1 MHTGTWMTGAGRID
15 LAGPLPMG
23 ILNVTPDSFS
33 DGGRYQ
39 DPAAALAQA
48 RSLAGQGARM
58 LDVGAESTR
67 PGAAPVGPGEEW
79 ARLEPVLALLRRE
92 LPHLPLSLDTRHAEV
107 AARGLQAGV
116 AVINDVTGFCDPA
129 LLHVAAN
136 GGCGLVAMRCRLDGA
151 ALLMPPYGN
160 PGHLDAK
167 AATLELAEV
176 RDRVLEAGVD
186 PARVLLDPGFG
197 FGTTFGEDLALWNAL
212 ADLPGELDWP
222 VERFCIGI
230 SRKRFLSWKAGSP
243 AMPVVERDPLAARL
257 HREAAALGYRVFR
270 THAVTEPRI
279 RPAEAA
285 DAPELARVQVTSWR
299 ATYRS
304 ILPDPLLAE
313 LSEAPKAAAFREA
326 ISGGGARVW
335 ALEARGDLQG
345 FAVAGPC
352 REAGMDPAR
361 TGEIHAIYLLPEA
374 WGQGLG
380 QALLERAVA
389 GLREDGFKEALL
401 WVLERNGHAR
411 RFYERCGW
419 SPWGTPRNAW
429 MDGIA
434 LREVAYRLALEPLG
448 DGL

>member
-1 MHTGTWMTGAGRID
+1 MVTGAWKTGAGRID

-23 ILNVTPDSFS
+23 ILNITPDSFS

-48 RSLAGQGARM
+48 RSLADQGARM

-116 AVINDVTGFCDPA
+116 AVINDVTGFRDPA

-136 GGCGLVAMRCRLDGA
+136 GGCGLVAMRSRLEED

-160 PGHLDAK
+160 PGHLDAG
-167 AATLELAEV
+167 AATEELAEV
-176 RDRVLEAGVD
+176 RDRVLGAGVD
-186 PARVLLDPGFG
+186 PERVLLDPGFG

-212 ADLPGELDWP
+212 GELPGLLDWP
-222 VERFCIGI
+222 VERFCLGI
-230 SRKRFLSWKAGSP
+230 SRKRFLAWKAGSP
-243 AMPVVERDPLAARL
+243 ALPAGERDPLAARL

-279 RPAEAA
+279 RPALAE
-285 DAPELARVQVTSWR
+285 DAPALGRVQVESWR

-304 ILPDPLLAE
+304 ILPAQLLAS
-313 LSEAPKAAAFREA
+313 LSEDARAAAFREA
-326 ISGGGARVW
+326 IAAGGNRVW
-335 ALEARGDLQG
+335 TLEARGAVQG

-352 REAGMDPAR
+352 REAGVDPAL
-361 TGEIHAIYLLPEA
+361 TGEIHAIYLLPGA

-380 QALLERAVA
+380 RVLLDRAVA
-389 GLREDGFKEALL
+389 GLREDGFREALL

-419 SPWGTPRNAW
+419 SSWGAPRNAW

-434 LREVAYRLALEPLG
+434 LREVPYRLALEPRG